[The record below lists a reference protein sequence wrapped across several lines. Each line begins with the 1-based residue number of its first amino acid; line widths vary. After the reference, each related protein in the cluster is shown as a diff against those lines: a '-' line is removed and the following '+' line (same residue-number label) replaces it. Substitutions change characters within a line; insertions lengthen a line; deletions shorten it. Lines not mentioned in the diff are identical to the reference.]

1 MMNNPVRLLLKIVLT
16 FIVGAACSLVYLSQ
30 DPRCIS
36 LVHEKM
42 TLLFERD
49 FGLHFT
55 GTVSSLSLL
64 KGSVVVEGVIIHSL
78 SGDDRWSIKIKK
90 STFSFS
96 LFRYLVTRKIGVT
109 VDLAGLAVFSE
120 VENQTIVLVDV
131 LKKLGAKPGS
141 MPFEL
146 DSCRC
151 AETAFE
157 LREKSRELCFS
168 SVCAVVV
175 EREKNVYRGSLTF
188 RQGSLSYGQKKMM
201 TELVGAVTMDFSG
214 AASYSVSSDLSCALP
229 LFLKEG
235 ETCQVIGKW
244 NGSSGLFSCFTT
256 TQSLQRATV
265 HLERQEDVG
274 LKIKAS
280 GSVALATCMHCVNFP
295 YPSRVAGSCVFDVE
309 GIVGQGFY
317 GSITLEE
324 NQLAG
329 WSIELLKTS
338 FQWTKEALKGSL
350 VYAQKNEQLVGDW
363 FWDTSTQQVRFSVTN
378 TTPFSLFATQWY
390 LPEKQTSIKGA
401 LSPSLEGVIKYQLS
415 CEQKKTETL
424 FKSHGTIRCK
434 GSDFVA
440 KGAVLAG
447 DSLYHLEASN
457 SVSPKK
463 LKAETGV
470 SPKKPEAKT
479 GTFSLTVLDE
489 QKEQGASPVVKINHE
504 QSRTTA
510 RIELSLVQNVLR
522 DYARISFLGQ
532 GSLVLQGL
540 WHGSEL
546 QGTLEL
552 KDGMVRIPSVYNF
565 IHDIQAR
572 FSCNFLKR
580 IISLEQ
586 VKILLQKGTI
596 ESALLQVG
604 YDPLAKGMWAH
615 IPLVFTDCFINWE
628 KDLYLL
634 FSGAVIA
641 KKVPDARLAVE
652 GFVVLDRSQL
662 KENIFSQKTQRILL
676 NSWSNPMAEKKV
688 DAHISIMTRSPLA
701 VKTEY
706 LETNALLALVLKS
719 GADQAEL
726 EGTITLQGG
735 ALHFPAHSLSIVK
748 GKIIFTP
755 EQTQDPFIELTAQAR
770 VKKYLVTLTIGG
782 TAQDP
787 HLVFDSIPSLS
798 EEQIMMLLLA
808 GSEEESLN
816 IVVPALIMR
825 NMENI
830 IFGSS
835 YRSRN
840 DSWLEPLKRIKFVPW
855 FTDQTGRGGFR
866 GALEIEVSKRL
877 RAIIEKNFSLT
888 EDVAFEVEYL
898 LTDDVSV
905 RASYDERGDLGA
917 ELEMRFKF

>member
-1 MMNNPVRLLLKIVLT
+1 MNNNRAHPFLKILLT
-16 FIVGAACSLVYLSQ
+16 LLIGAACSLAYLSQ
-30 DPRCIS
+30 DPRCIA

-42 TLLFERD
+42 TMLCERD
-49 FGLHFT
+49 LGLHFT

-64 KGSVVVEGVIIHSL
+64 KGSVAFKEVTIHSL

-96 LFRYLVTRKIGVT
+96 LFRYLVSRKIGVT
-109 VDLAGLAVFSE
+109 VDLAGLTVFSE
-120 VENQTIVLVDV
+120 VENQKIVLVDV
-131 LKKLGAKPGS
+131 LKKLFSKPGS
-141 MPFEL
+141 LPLQL

-151 AETAFE
+151 DQAAFNLCE
-157 LREKSRELCFS
+157 KTREINFS
-168 SVCAVVV
+168 SVCTVAI
-175 EREKNVYRGSLTF
+175 EGENKRYQGGLTF
-188 RQGSLSYGQKKMM
+188 SHGLLKYRQKKMM
-201 TELVGAVTMDFSG
+201 TELVGVITMDFSG
-214 AASYSVSSDLSCALP
+214 AAPYSVSTDLSCTLP

-235 ETCQVIGKW
+235 ERCHLIGSW
-244 NGSSGLFSCFTT
+244 DGVSGLFSCFTN
-256 TQSLQRATV
+256 TQSLQPTTV
-265 HLERQEDVG
+265 RLEQKEGVG
-274 LKIKAS
+274 LTIKAS
-280 GSVALATCMHCVNFP
+280 GSVALATCMHFVKFP
-295 YPSRVAGSCVFDVE
+295 YPSHVVGNCFFDME
-309 GIVGQGFY
+309 GVVGQDFH
-317 GSITLEE
+317 GSLILEK

-329 WSIELLKTS
+329 WTIELLKAS
-338 FQWTKEALKGSL
+338 FQWTKETCKGSL
-350 VYAQKNEQLVGDW
+350 LYAQKNEQFVGDW
-363 FWDTSTQQVRFSVTN
+363 LWDTSTQQVRFLVTN
-378 TTPFSLFATQWY
+378 ATPFSLFATQWY

-415 CEQKKTETL
+415 CEQKKTERL

-447 DSLYHLEASN
+447 DSLYHVEAS
-457 SVSPKK
+457 SSP
-463 LKAETGV
+463 
-470 SPKKPEAKT
+470 
-479 GTFSLTVLDE
+479 FSLTVLDDR
-489 QKEQGASPVVKINHE
+489 KEQGAFPVVKINHE

-510 RIELSLVQNVLR
+510 QVELSLVQNVLR
-522 DYARISFLGQ
+522 DYAQVSFLGQ
-532 GSLVLQGL
+532 GSLALKGL
-540 WHGSEL
+540 WKGSEL
-546 QGTLEL
+546 QGTIDF
-552 KDGMVRIPSVYNF
+552 KDGMIRIPSVYNF
-565 IHDIQAR
+565 IHALQAQ

-580 IISLEQ
+580 NISLEK
-586 VKILLQKGTI
+586 VKISLQKGMI

-615 IPLVFTDCFINWE
+615 IPLVFTDCFINWQ
-628 KDLYLL
+628 KDLYFL
-634 FSGAVIA
+634 FSGAVIV
-641 KKVPDARLAVE
+641 KKIPNARLAVD

-662 KENIFSQKTQRILL
+662 KENIFSQKTQRIFLDA
-676 NSWSNPMAEKKV
+676 WSNPMAEKKV
-688 DAHISIMTRSPLA
+688 DASISIMTRSPLTI
-701 VKTEY
+701 KTEH

-748 GKIIFTP
+748 GKLIFTS

-825 NMENI
+825 NVENI

-840 DSWLEPLKRIKFVPW
+840 DSWLEPLKRIKFVPR
-855 FTDQTGRGGFR
+855 FTDQTGRGGFK

-905 RASYDERGDLGA
+905 RASYDERGDVGA